1 MENIVEIR
9 GEMIRF
15 YGIVDEGDIV
25 DEEDLEGEEE
35 LDDNYKEWY

>member
-9 GEMIRF
+9 EDIIKF

-25 DEEDLEGEEE
+25 DEEDLEGKEE
-35 LDDNYKEWY
+35 LDDNYKEWH